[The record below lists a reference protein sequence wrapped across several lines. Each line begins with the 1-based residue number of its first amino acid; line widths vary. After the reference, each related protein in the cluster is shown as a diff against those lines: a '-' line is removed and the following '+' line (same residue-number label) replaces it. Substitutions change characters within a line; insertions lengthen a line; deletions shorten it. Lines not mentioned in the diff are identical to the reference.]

1 MRADEVATI
10 RALPGVIMRDVYLLS
25 AARTPIGGFGGA
37 LAGLS
42 APELGAHA
50 LRAAVERAK
59 VPSDA
64 VEQVIMG
71 NVLGAGLGQA
81 PARQAGLGAGI
92 PRTHGALTINK
103 VCGSGLMAVALA
115 AQAIRLDEAELIA
128 AGGMESMSRAPYLLP
143 RAREGHRMGNGP
155 LLDAM
160 ILDGLWD
167 PYNDFHMGSAA
178 ERCARDRSIDRAAQ
192 DAYAI
197 ESYRRA
203 QAAAAAGVFADEIAP
218 IEIAGRKGPT
228 LVDADDEPG
237 RVVFARVPDLRPS
250 FEPQGTITAANA
262 STLAD
267 GAAALVVGSEA
278 AATRHGATPLARIVA
293 TAVAGRAPEE
303 FPIAPVDAITK
314 VVARAGLALADIG
327 LFEINEA
334 FAVVAIAAIRALDLD
349 PATVNV
355 RGGAIALGHPIGASG
370 ARVLTTLL
378 AAMHERGV
386 RYGLATLCLGGG
398 EAIAMIVE
406 RAARP

>member
-37 LAGLS
+37 LAGLT
-42 APELGAHA
+42 APELGARA

-64 VEQVIMG
+64 IEQVILG

-92 PRTHGALTINK
+92 PRTHGALTVNK

-115 AQAIRLDEAELIA
+115 AQAIRLDEAELVA

-143 RAREGHRMGNGP
+143 RARDGHRMGNGP

-167 PYNDFHMGSAA
+167 PYNDFHMGGAA
-178 ERCARDRSIDRAAQ
+178 ERCARDRAIDRVAQ

-203 QAAAAAGVFADEIAP
+203 QAAVAAGVFADEIVP

-237 RVVFARVPDLRPS
+237 RVVFARVPELRPS
-250 FEPQGTITAANA
+250 FDPQGTITAANA

-314 VVARAGLALADIG
+314 VAARAGLALGDIG

-334 FAVVAIAAIRALDLD
+334 FAVVALAAIRALDLD

-378 AAMHERGV
+378 SAMHERRV

-406 RAARP
+406 RAARS